1 MERLTTNKKVS
12 EMEMVELAHNCCY
25 EDEEHNAR
33 YRDFEMEMDARD
45 FAINLM
51 VTLTK
56 DELPVDK
63 TEFDEEILDNLTID
77 PFSDVRGLI
86 ALFYRNLWAMADLRE
101 KLKYY
106 EDAEE
111 QGLLLKLPCKVG
123 DTVYVD
129 STILPIKNMECY
141 EDIDHKIPLYFPAR
155 IVSFRFAKRNWMK
168 IAVKA
173 KWLHEWID
181 DETGPES
188 DYIDS
193 EKKFT
198 ISLSGIGKTVFR
210 TKAEAEAKL
219 AEMEEKDGE

>member
-111 QGLLLKLPCKVG
+111 QGLLIRLPCRIGSDVYIVPSETNFRMNIFEGFPKNNRVFHQKVALITFTENG
-123 DTVYVD
+123 WY
-129 STILPIKNMECY
+129 MEG
-141 EDIDHKIPLYFPAR
+141 DIDRECCTCRTLQENKY
-155 IVSFRFAKRNWMK
+155 
-168 IAVKA
+168 
-173 KWLHEWID
+173 
-181 DETGPES
+181 
-188 DYIDS
+188 
-193 EKKFT
+193 KKTWF
-198 ISLSGIGKTVFR
+198 LSR
-210 TKAEAEAKL
+210 EEAEAKL
-219 AEMEEKDGE
+219 KEMEGRANGNF

>member
-63 TEFDEEILDNLTID
+63 TEFDEEILNNLTID

-106 EDAEE
+106 EDADE
-111 QGLLLKLPCKVG
+111 QGLLLRLPFKVG
-123 DTVYVD
+123 DTLYRVNKGAKEPVIMMHVIQLYIKQIHKD
-129 STILPIKNMECY
+129 RTIMRIDVINDADMGESCYLPC
-141 EDIDHKIPLYFPAR
+141 DIGER
-155 IVSFRFAKRNWMK
+155 IFLTR
-168 IAVKA
+168 
-173 KWLHEWID
+173 E
-181 DETGPES
+181 
-188 DYIDS
+188 
-193 EKKFT
+193 
-198 ISLSGIGKTVFR
+198 
-210 TKAEAEAKL
+210 EAEAKL
-219 AEMEEKDGE
+219 KEMEKKDGR

>member
-12 EMEMVELAHNCCY
+12 EMGMVELAHNCCY
-25 EDEEHNAR
+25 EDDEHNAR

-51 VTLTK
+51 ITLTK

-111 QGLLLKLPCKVG
+111 HGLLLRLPCKVG
-123 DTVYVD
+123 DAVYLIDKDENNRLQVYEGKWRRVSLVQTSKNSSFELCGEISYD
-129 STILPIKNMECY
+129 IHDCFYNDGRTMEQVMYVGQEST
-141 EDIDHKIPLYFPAR
+141 R
-155 IVSFRFAKRNWMK
+155 
-168 IAVKA
+168 
-173 KWLHEWID
+173 
-181 DETGPES
+181 
-188 DYIDS
+188 
-193 EKKFT
+193 
-198 ISLSGIGKTVFR
+198 IGKVVFLTR
-210 TKAEAEAKL
+210 EEAEAKL
-219 AEMEEKDGE
+219 KEMEEKDGE

>member
-12 EMEMVELAHNCCY
+12 EMGMVELAHNCCY

-51 VTLTK
+51 ATLTK

-63 TEFDEEILDNLTID
+63 TEFDEEILDNLMID

-111 QGLLLKLPCKVG
+111 QGLLLRLPCKVG
-123 DTVYVD
+123 DTAWYV
-129 STILPIKNMECY
+129 SRSGIQEV
-141 EDIDHKIPLYFPAR
+141 E
-155 IVSFRFAKRNWMK
+155 
-168 IAVKA
+168 
-173 KWLHEWID
+173 
-181 DETGPES
+181 
-188 DYIDS
+188 IDS
-193 EKKFT
+193 FVVT
-198 ISLSGIGKTVFR
+198 INLFINVSYYIGGERFGKTLTPYKTLFFSHE
-210 TKAEAEAKL
+210 EAEAKL
-219 AEMEEKDGE
+219 KEMEGRENGNC

>member
-111 QGLLLKLPCKVG
+111 QGLLIRLPCKADEKQMAKKIEIFNG
-123 DTVYVD
+123 QA
-129 STILPIKNMECY
+129 SCPNCKSFFGEIKTIRRLTTWSMPYCKYCGQKLKWT
-141 EDIDHKIPLYFPAR
+141 D
-155 IVSFRFAKRNWMK
+155 AK
-168 IAVKA
+168 
-173 KWLHEWID
+173 
-181 DETGPES
+181 
-188 DYIDS
+188 
-193 EKKFT
+193 
-198 ISLSGIGKTVFR
+198 
-210 TKAEAEAKL
+210 
-219 AEMEEKDGE
+219 